1 MLVVSEGV
9 IVLMQID
16 NTALISGSKLLHV
29 VFMLS
34 QDGTMSCISIKNKIK
49 TCINRTICGTQY
61 RTGTAGQFGIIHT
74 NVLVSRYRLSI
85 YSSLARTYVR
95 TYICERY
102 IITGIFFLC
111 SFFYLLIFLTR
122 CNFEKNK
129 TKIGFTH

>member
-95 TYICERY
+95 TYVHMREIYHHRN
-102 IITGIFFLC
+102 FFSL
-111 SFFYLLIFLTR
+111 FIFLL
-122 CNFEKNK
+122 
-129 TKIGFTH
+129 THLFDTMQF